1 MSLAAFARRLATAE
15 ARGCAVDLRVARA
28 YDGLDRAARV
38 AREVATLV
46 QRDRL
51 TVTPRRRAVLVVD
64 DESDVRDA
72 TVTQLAARL
81 PDVAVRG
88 VESAIAAQCE
98 LTTTPYAVVVLD
110 YHLGAGE
117 TGIAYTR
124 RLARGPRPVIV
135 TGHTAGD
142 ALDTLRAVAKGLDV
156 EVFTRPLDAR
166 EWDAFA
172 AYVAGQVDDATG

>member
-1 MSLAAFARRLATAE
+1 MLLTALAQRLAAAE
-15 ARGCAVDLRVARA
+15 ARDCALDIRITRA

-72 TVTQLAARL
+72 TVRQLSARL

-88 VESAIAAQCE
+88 VESVAAAQCE
-98 LTTTPYAVVVLD
+98 LTATPYAVVVLD
-110 YHLGAGE
+110 YHLGVGE
-117 TGIAYTR
+117 SGIAYAR
-124 RLARGPRPVIV
+124 RMARGPRPVII
-135 TGHTAGD
+135 TGHSAGD
-142 ALDTLRAVAKGLDV
+142 ALDALRALAKGLDV
-156 EVFTRPLDAR
+156 EVFPRPLDAR

-172 AYVAGQVDDATG
+172 AYVAAQVDDATG